1 MLPGLF
7 HEDSGVMAAE
17 RLIDSREPFTAIF
30 AANDQMA
37 FGASLALY
45 RRGLRVPED
54 VSIVGF
60 DDLAGAAHCIP
71 PLTTI
76 HQAGLELGR
85 CAAQALLELLTDK
98 TPTTQLPEP
107 RLIIR
112 SSTRA
117 V

>member
-7 HEDSGVMAAE
+7 HEDSGVLAVE
-17 RLIDSREPFTAIF
+17 QLIKSREPFTAIF

-45 RRGLRVPED
+45 RRGIRVPED

-60 DDLAGAAHCIP
+60 DDLAGAAHSIP

-85 CAAQALLELLTDK
+85 CAAQALLELLAGTK
-98 TPTTQLPEP
+98 PTVQLPEP
-107 RLIIR
+107 RLIVR

-117 V
+117 L